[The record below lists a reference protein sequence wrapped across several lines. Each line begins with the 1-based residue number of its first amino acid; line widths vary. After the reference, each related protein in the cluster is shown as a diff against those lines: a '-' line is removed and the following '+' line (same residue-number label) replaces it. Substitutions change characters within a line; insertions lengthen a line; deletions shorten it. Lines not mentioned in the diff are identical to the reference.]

1 MDTEDTTEVTED
13 VTHDVAPVEAQ
24 DVVTAPATETQS
36 SVPGALILLGSLAV
50 AALVVMQVM
59 SLVGLNRSQ
68 SRIDELQDDLQSMR
82 ADVLSVAGD
91 VGEVSGSI
99 DELELAL
106 AAGAGGGSISTAGDQ
121 QPQGN
126 EPQVASGFITDISG
140 TEYYSGQEVSY
151 TPADG
156 KARVYMV
163 WAHWCPYCQQDLDVL
178 NTWYAANKASYPNT
192 ELVTVTTFMDETR
205 GNPLEPYLQQMQFP
219 FPVLMDESQRLTFEL
234 GNSGSVPYW
243 LFVGPDGA
251 VLGNHSGAL
260 GEESIAQIF
269 DQVETIA
276 ADA

>member
-1 MDTEDTTEVTED
+1 MDAEDISIIEETP
-13 VTHDVAPVEAQ
+13 APEPVDKPRAK
-24 DVVTAPATETQS
+24 S
-36 SVPGALILLGSLAV
+36 SVPRVAILLGGLALS
-50 AALVVMQVM
+50 ALIVLQVM
-59 SLVGLNRSQ
+59 SLIGLNRSQ
-68 SRIDELQDDLQSMR
+68 TRIDELQDDLQSMR

-106 AAGAGGGSISTAGDQ
+106 AVGATGGSTSTAGDQ

-126 EPQVASGFITDISG
+126 QPQAATGVINEISG
-140 TEYYSGQEVSY
+140 TEFYSGQTVSY

-163 WAHWCPYCQQDLDVL
+163 WAHWCPYCQQDLDTL
-178 NTWYAANKASYPNT
+178 NTWYAANKDSYPNT
-192 ELVTVTTFMDETR
+192 ELVTVTTFMDDTR
-205 GNPLEPYLQQMQFP
+205 SNPLEPYLQQMQFP
-219 FPVLMDESQRLTFEL
+219 FPVLMDESQRLTFDL

-243 LFVGPDGA
+243 LFVGPDGE

-276 ADA
+276 ANA